1 MYSTSQPSKRG
12 RPQRRA
18 QGLDEHLLGVV
29 AIDSV
34 DLAPLG
40 EDRLAERQKCL
51 AQRRGILPL
60 SIHPLGRQPHDT
72 LVARQNPR
80 GHKGVLGAVAAEIHS
95 DLHPPRAQRLVRR
108 PVKPA
113 VASGDAVSEGTV
125 NDAFRCHPLPQD
137 KAVVIHC
144 PGVLSLQILH
154 KLCG

>member
-1 MYSTSQPSKRG
+1 M
-12 RPQRRA
+12 
-18 QGLDEHLLGVV
+18 
-29 AIDSV
+29 
-34 DLAPLG
+34 DLTPLG

-60 SIHPLGRQPHDT
+60 SIHPLGRQPHDP
-72 LVARQNPR
+72 LISGQDPR

-95 DLHPPRAQRLVRR
+95 DLHSPEAQGLVRW

-125 NDAFRCHPLPQD
+125 NDTFRCHPLPQD

-144 PGVLSLQILH
+144 PGVLSL
-154 KLCG
+154 